1 MALGL
6 TNGDPPDV
14 PPGGRFPA
22 EPQAV
27 PDEPHP
33 RVAAAWKRTQ
43 PADGTPFATYLV
55 GRGIWPGDESGGYKK
70 FIERGGHWPAL
81 GRLPASLGWVPATAQ
96 LDAGNNVAL
105 PDAAAG
111 WGTYAFQR
119 SGSPV
124 VFGVHIEAITAT
136 GARAEIAFKGK
147 RLRRLSIPGSRFP
160 SAVVFTARSGRGLVH
175 VTESEPDAIALLA
188 LEHLGVADLH
198 GGSVVAAHC
207 AGGLATAV
215 VGPGEAVMLWPQ
227 RDANY
232 AGQTAALKARKALE
246 GSSGRLVRI
255 NWGVV
260 GQDWADLAWRRGRLT
275 A

>member
-1 MALGL
+1 MSRAATRSSSSGAG
-6 TNGDPPDV
+6 TGQRSA
-14 PPGGRFPA
+14 GFPR
-22 EPQAV
+22 PWV
-27 PDEPHP
+27 GCRP
-33 RVAAAWKRTQ
+33 R
-43 PADGTPFATYLV
+43 
-55 GRGIWPGDESGGYKK
+55 
-70 FIERGGHWPAL
+70 
-81 GRLPASLGWVPATAQ
+81 AQ

-227 RDANY
+227 RDVNY

-246 GSSGRLVRI
+246 GSSGSPC
-255 NWGVV
+255 
-260 GQDWADLAWRRGRLT
+260 ADQLGRGWPGLGGSRV
-275 A
+275 AARKG